1 MQNILILLL
10 CPDITTWENRLL
22 SHITKYQCQ
31 IEESRTMFCGT
42 ELASFMRV
50 SGNWDALAKLEDTLA
65 NLKADQLCI
74 EFKRV
79 QALKFSEE
87 HLPYVVQMLGANKS
101 TLIQDI
107 TIFFNSQAIQI
118 IDLQTD
124 GFKSVYSDTKLLNL
138 FMRIHIP
145 TTLNIADVRER
156 FMLLCEDLNVDG
168 ILEPEKTIK

>member
-1 MQNILILLL
+1 
-10 CPDITTWENRLL
+10 
-22 SHITKYQCQ
+22 
-31 IEESRTMFCGT
+31 
-42 ELASFMRV
+42 
-50 SGNWDALAKLEDTLA
+50 
-65 NLKADQLCI
+65 
-74 EFKRV
+74 
-79 QALKFSEE
+79 
-87 HLPYVVQMLGANKS
+87 MLGANKS

-107 TIFFNSQAIQI
+107 TIFFNAQAIQI